1 MLKKTTSPPLSYSVL
16 SMLVPMAAAAKIGPI
31 KFQNQ
36 PALPIRSLDFS
47 PVDGRPHPV
56 SGSKGAA
63 ASFYI
68 VKVNGSKL
76 QP

>member
-1 MLKKTTSPPLSYSVL
+1 LIGRSSHASALTEAATIPP
-16 SMLVPMAAAAKIGPI
+16 IE
-31 KFQNQ
+31 FQYQ
-36 PALPIRSLDFS
+36 QAPPIRGLAFS